1 MEGESD
7 NVDERIE
14 QELADIQNERE
25 VLSENI
31 EGDVYAIAVDAV
43 ASNLEK
49 LADVIQNAAKSLIL
63 NTRKLPVGYII
74 LLQSTMCT

>member
-14 QELADIQNERE
+14 QELAEIQNERAS
-25 VLSENI
+25 LSENI
-31 EGDVYAIAVDAV
+31 EGDVYTLAVDAV

-49 LADVIQNAAKSLIL
+49 LADVIQNAANSLIL